1 MTQQEKLD
9 ALEHAVIN
17 QLETDFN
24 EQEYD
29 AMSEMLQTLMTEG
42 GEKAQEILYNYL
54 SDSAQ
59 EKYKEGLT
67 SKRY

>member
-1 MTQQEKLD
+1 MEQQEKLD

-29 AMSEMLQTLMTEG
+29 AMSELLQTLMG
-42 GEKAQEILYNYL
+42 QGEEVKNILFNYL

-59 EKYKEGLT
+59 ENYREGLT